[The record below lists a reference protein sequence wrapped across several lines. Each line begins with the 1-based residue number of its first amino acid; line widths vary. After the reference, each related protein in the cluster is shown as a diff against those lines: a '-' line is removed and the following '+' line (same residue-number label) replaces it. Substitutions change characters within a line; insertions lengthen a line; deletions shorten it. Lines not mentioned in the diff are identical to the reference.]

1 VVRTV
6 RRNRRISGL
15 IRSGIAASLMT
26 AAATWGGVMLASE
39 WKLRH
44 RHDLPLPSKPLVF
57 TSPDVVQGE
66 RMAKIVGCWA
76 GCHGLT
82 GEGDVL
88 EMEGYYRVTA
98 PTLSAVLPAYT
109 DEELVRLVRFGIK
122 RDGSSLLG
130 MTAYTFFPLSD
141 EDLSNIIA
149 HLRRQPA
156 QPPVPR
162 EKHVTWW
169 ARLKLL
175 QGQWQLA
182 ADQIDPSR
190 PRWGALPRSTAF
202 ERGRY
207 LAAVTCSECHGLD
220 FRGNVF
226 QDNTYDGG
234 PSLSV
239 IAAYEAEDF
248 RQLMRTGTP
257 VGGRE
262 LRVMGWVARNAFVYF
277 TDQEIDDIR
286 VFLLTYH
293 EIPNADL
300 RP

>member
-1 VVRTV
+1 
-6 RRNRRISGL
+6 
-15 IRSGIAASLMT
+15 
-26 AAATWGGVMLASE
+26 MLASE